1 LNGHFKAGE
10 EMPSRPKLTQQRR
23 LQTLDAAVEVISEK
37 GLADTRVADIAERAG
52 LSPGLLLYYFRS
64 KDDLL
69 TEALTYAE
77 DRFYLDTFHELSEI
91 PDPRRRLIR
100 LIVLSCPTDPAT
112 GDLDDWPL
120 WIELW
125 ARAMH
130 YPEAA
135 RKREALDRRWRNTIS
150 DIVRAGQEQGHFATE
165 VDADDFALRLAAL
178 MDGLALQMVLKDT
191 AVTTGKMRDLCID
204 TATQRLRFELRAEED
219 LVPAG
224 EGGHQA

>member
-1 LNGHFKAGE
+1 
-10 EMPSRPKLTQQRR
+10 MPSRPKLTQQRR
-23 LQTLDAAVEVISEK
+23 LQTLDAAVDVIGEK
-37 GLADTRVADIAERAG
+37 GLTDTRIADIAERAG

-91 PDPRRRLIR
+91 PDPGRRLAR
-100 LIVLSCPTDPAT
+100 LIVRSCPTDPAT
-112 GDLDDWPL
+112 GVLDDWPL

-125 ARAMH
+125 TRAMH

-150 DIVRAGQEQGHFATE
+150 DIVRTGQEQGHFAPE
-165 VDADDFALRLAAL
+165 VDADDFALLLAAL
-178 MDGLALQMVLKDT
+178 MDGLALQMVLGDP
-191 AVTTGKMRDLCID
+191 AVTTDKMRTLCVAA
-204 TATQRLRFELRAEED
+204 ATERLRFELPEED
-219 LVPAG
+219 LVSSG
-224 EGGHQA
+224 NGGRRA

>member
-1 LNGHFKAGE
+1 
-10 EMPSRPKLTQQRR
+10 MPSRPKLTQQRR
-23 LQTLDAAVEVISEK
+23 LQTLDAAVDVIGEK
-37 GLADTRVADIAERAG
+37 GLTDTRVADIAERAR

-91 PDPRRRLIR
+91 PDPGRRLAR
-100 LIVLSCPTDPAT
+100 LIVRSCPTDPT
-112 GDLDDWPL
+112 GVLDDWPL

-125 ARAMH
+125 TRAMH

-150 DIVRAGQEQGHFATE
+150 DIVRTGQEQGHFAPE
-165 VDADDFALRLAAL
+165 VDADDFALILAAL
-178 MDGLALQMVLKDT
+178 MDGLALQMVLGDP
-191 AVTTGKMRDLCID
+191 AVTTDKMRTLCIAA
-204 TATQRLRFELRAEED
+204 ATERLRFELPEED
-219 LVPAG
+219 LVPSG
-224 EGGHQA
+224 DGGRRA

>member
-1 LNGHFKAGE
+1 
-10 EMPSRPKLTQQRR
+10 MPSRPKLTQQRR
-23 LQTLDAAVEVISEK
+23 LQTLDAAVEVIGEK
-37 GLADTRVADIAERAG
+37 GLTDTRIADIAERAG

-69 TEALTYAE
+69 TDALTYAE

-100 LIVLSCPTDPAT
+100 LIILSCPTDNPT
-112 GDLDDWPL
+112 GEIPDDWPL
-120 WIELW
+120 WVELW

-150 DIVRAGQEQGHFATE
+150 DIVRAGQAQGRFAPE
-165 VDADDFALRLAAL
+165 VDAEDFSLRLAAL
-178 MDGLALQMVLKDT
+178 IDGLALQMMLKDPVIT
-191 AVTTGKMRDLCID
+191 AGKMRNVCIE
-204 TATQRLRFELRAEED
+204 TATQRLGFDIPAEED
-219 LVPAG
+219 LLLSG
-224 EGGHQA
+224 EGAHPA